1 MQFLQ
6 ENGFNVFVTGRWN
19 ALIFTPAWI
28 KANLFDN
35 ADIPVSMAWPLGD
48 PTASMRLTCGGVSIF
63 PSSQALDI
71 QTADISKP
79 GMIKAGEITA
89 KILHLLPHTP
99 IGALGVNFRF
109 SEKNPLPALEALFGF
124 ADAAKI
130 PTEKYTLAGTQISR
144 SFTTDSDV
152 VLNLSVSRLVNEMVF
167 EFNFHT
173 QSSDIEILSKRM
185 SEANLLARFDES
197 IEFMK
202 TAYELDLEA

>member
-6 ENGFNVFVTGRWN
+6 ENGFNVIVTGRWN

-28 KANLFDN
+28 KENLFDN

-48 PTASMRLTCGGVSIF
+48 PTASMRITCGGVSIF

-71 QTADISKP
+71 QTADTSKA
-79 GMIKAGEITA
+79 GIKKAGEITA

-99 IGALGVNFRF
+99 IGALGINFRF
-109 SEKNPLPALEALFGF
+109 SEKNFCATLEALFGF

-130 PTEKYTLAGTQISR
+130 PSDKYTLAGTQISR
-144 SFTTDSDV
+144 SFATGGEDL
-152 VLNLSVSRLVNEMVF
+152 LNLSVSRLAEEMVF

-173 QSSDIEILSKRM
+173 QSGNVETLSSKVC
-185 SEANLLARFDES
+185 EANLVSRFDES

-202 TAYELDLEA
+202 TAYELDLEV